1 MRIILIDSEQNSI
14 LQIQASFSKL
24 DPFDPRLMRSNVIMR
39 TTPLIIVNPLIQR
52 LNSFICISCKC
63 KMVHFVDDS
72 LMENVIWITAWDC
85 SIESQVLFVRGKDF
99 WIYFAIT
106 NHRAWHFLSKIVR
119 LVRVVLTHPGIEC
132 VYIWCRCMYDVLLY
146 PRLSLS
152 TNSIIIH
159 LTCRWDLS

>member
-1 MRIILIDSEQNSI
+1 MRIILIDSFQNWI

-24 DPFDPRLMRSNVIMR
+24 DPFDPRLMRSNVIMLP
-39 TTPLIIVNPLIQR
+39 TPLIIVNPLIQR

-63 KMVHFVDDS
+63 KMLNFVDDS
-72 LMENVIWITAWDC
+72 LMENVIWITACDC
-85 SIESQVLFVRGKDF
+85 NVESQVLFVRRKDF

-106 NHRAWHFLSKIVR
+106 NHRAWHFLSKIR
-119 LVRVVLTHPGIEC
+119 CSVRVVLTHPTIEC
-132 VYIWCRCMYDVLLY
+132 VHIWCRCMYDVLLY
-146 PRLSLS
+146 WRFCLS